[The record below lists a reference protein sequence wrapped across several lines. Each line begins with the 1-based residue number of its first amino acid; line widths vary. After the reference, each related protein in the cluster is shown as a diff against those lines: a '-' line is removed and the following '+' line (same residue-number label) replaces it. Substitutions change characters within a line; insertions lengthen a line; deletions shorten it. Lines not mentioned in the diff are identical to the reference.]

1 MISLKI
7 INFTIM
13 GARVKKV
20 FALIL
25 LISITIPACF
35 KKKCGTTTSKKTTCT
50 KKNNEQLFSED
61 AEEFILEDDSD
72 VNVFES
78 DNQAQSNDEEI
89 SLDELPEKPGEHGR
103 TIQFDYNSSKIRPE
117 QKAKINQNAKMVKEK
132 LKSSKNSKVVCK
144 GHSCK
149 IAKNKEYNY
158 TLSQERA
165 HKIAK
170 SYEKEGVPAK
180 QVKAVGFG
188 DSNRLTEAEGIEGQ
202 APNRRVETEILVD

>member
-1 MISLKI
+1 M
-7 INFTIM
+7 
-13 GARVKKV
+13 KKV

-35 KKKCGTTTSKKTTCT
+35 KKKCGTTTSKKTTYAN
-50 KKNNEQLFSED
+50 KKNGQLFSED
-61 AEEFILEDDSD
+61 AEEFVLEDDSN

-78 DNQAQSNDEEI
+78 DNSGSDDEI
-89 SLDELPEKPGEHGR
+89 SLDSLQERPQERGK

-117 QKAKINQNAKMVKEK
+117 QKAKINENSKLVKDK
-132 LKSSKNSKVVCK
+132 LRNNKNSKVVCK

-165 HKIAK
+165 HRIAK
-170 SYEKEGVPAK
+170 NYENAGVPAN

-188 DSNRLTEAEGIEGQ
+188 DSNRVTDAEGIEGQ
-202 APNRRVETEILVD
+202 APNRRVETEILSD